1 MFTLQEI
8 ESLNEL
14 ENFIFD
20 YIRKNKEKVSKM
32 TIRELANEVHVST
45 TSILRVCKKFQC
57 NGFSEFKIKL
67 KIYIER
73 EKEINEKSDKIL
85 WNEFLE
91 MMEKPEY
98 NILLNKSVEQINN
111 KKYLFFLGK
120 GISAVIASYG
130 AKFFTNLH
138 KISFLIDDI
147 EALNKYKLYDD
158 SCTVVVSFTGEEEE
172 IIRNIKEIKKQG
184 GKVISITNS
193 KKCTIANLSDINVPY
208 YGQIRRV
215 NDIEVPSHLYSIYI
229 IEMMARRCIKLSN
242 NEESISSISIKD
254 INQ

>member
-57 NGFSEFKIKL
+57 NGFYEFKIKL

-98 NILLNKSVEQINN
+98 NILLNKSDEQINN
-111 KKYLFFLGK
+111 
-120 GISAVIASYG
+120 
-130 AKFFTNLH
+130 
-138 KISFLIDDI
+138 
-147 EALNKYKLYDD
+147 
-158 SCTVVVSFTGEEEE
+158 
-172 IIRNIKEIKKQG
+172 
-184 GKVISITNS
+184 
-193 KKCTIANLSDINVPY
+193 
-208 YGQIRRV
+208 
-215 NDIEVPSHLYSIYI
+215 
-229 IEMMARRCIKLSN
+229 
-242 NEESISSISIKD
+242 
-254 INQ
+254 